1 MLNTPDGALLERNR
15 HREKIDLQYKWTVLT
30 VTTVGVLMSGI
41 DSRIVVIGLPTVAAA
56 LKADAEQAIWF
67 TQAYT
72 IGSTVALLFLGRVSD
87 MYGRVRVYTIGFA
100 IFTSGSLLTSLSPT
114 PNFFIA
120 SRIFQGLGSA
130 ALFSNSAAI
139 ITDAFPRGELGT
151 ALGINSTAFRA
162 GSMFGLTLSGLIL
175 AVVDWRFLF
184 YINIP
189 VGIFGTLWAHVRLRE
204 QVQPEKKAPMDWPG
218 FVTFTLF
225 ITSLLIALTFAA
237 YGIGAAAVTVASG
250 VLSFVSLAAFVWFER
265 RQPAPLLDL
274 SLLRIRE
281 FTGAVTAQ
289 LINAMA
295 WGAFLLL
302 ISLYL
307 QLVKGYT
314 PLQAGIAI
322 VPFDVTMLLFA
333 PLSGRLSDR
342 HGTRP
347 FATAG
352 LVVVSVSLLAMSTL
366 SPGTSYTSLLGFLL
380 IGGAGMGLF
389 NSPNMSS
396 AMGSV
401 PSHRRGVASGFRAT
415 FFNIGFVLSFN
426 IVILVLTLY
435 LPYSLINSIIT
446 SVGNLQAITADASL
460 FSSALDNLFLVL
472 AVINTVAIVPS
483 LLRGRRVDAGTE
495 AAGRLETEPE

>member
-1 MLNTPDGALLERNR
+1 M
-15 HREKIDLQYKWTVLT
+15 QYKWTVLT

-56 LKADAEQAIWF
+56 LGADAEQAIWF

-87 MYGRVRVYTIGFA
+87 MYGRVKVYNIGFA
-100 IFTSGSLLTSLSPT
+100 IFTVGSLLTSLSPSPT
-114 PNFFIA
+114 FFIA

-139 ITDAFPRGELGT
+139 ITDAFARGELGT
-151 ALGINSTAFRA
+151 ALGINSVAFRA

-175 AVVDWRFLF
+175 AFLDWRFLF
-184 YINIP
+184 YVNIP
-189 VGIFGTLWAHVRLRE
+189 VGIFGTLWAHMRLHE
-204 QVQPEKKAPMDWPG
+204 QNQPERKAPMDWAG
-218 FVTFTLF
+218 FVSFTCF
-225 ITSLLIALTFAA
+225 ISSLLLSLTTAA
-237 YGIGAAAVTVASG
+237 YGLGESGLTLGLGAVSA
-250 VLSFVSLAAFVWFER
+250 VSLVLFISVER
-265 RQPAPLLDL
+265 RRVAPLLDL

-281 FTGAVTAQ
+281 FTGAVSAQ
-289 LINAMA
+289 LINSMA

-307 QLVKGYT
+307 QLVKGFS
-314 PLQAGIAI
+314 PLQAGISI
-322 VPFDVTMLLFA
+322 VPFDLAMLLLA
-333 PLSGRLSDR
+333 PISGRLSDR

-347 FATAG
+347 YATAG
-352 LVVVSVSLLAMSTL
+352 LAVFSASLLAMSTL
-366 SPGTSYTSLLGFLL
+366 SPETPYATLLAFLL
-380 IGGAGMGLF
+380 VGGAGMGLF

-401 PSHRRGVASGFRAT
+401 PAHRRGVASGFRAT

-435 LPYSLINSIIT
+435 LPYGLITQVISSEGSINT
-446 SVGNLQAITADASL
+446 ITADAAR
-460 FSSALDNLFLVL
+460 FSAALDNVFIVL
-472 AVINTVAIVPS
+472 TVINTVAIVPS
-483 LLRGRRVDAGTE
+483 LLRGTRAEGDTTSEVVGH
-495 AAGRLETEPE
+495 EPD

>member
-1 MLNTPDGALLERNR
+1 
-15 HREKIDLQYKWTVLT
+15 LQYKWTVLT

-56 LKADAEQAIWF
+56 LRADAEQAIWF

-87 MYGRVRVYTIGFA
+87 MYGRVKVYNIGFA
-100 IFTSGSLLTSLSPT
+100 IFTVGSLLTSLSPSPT
-114 PNFFIA
+114 FFIA

-139 ITDAFPRGELGT
+139 ITDAFARGELGT
-151 ALGINSTAFRA
+151 ALGINSVAFRA

-175 AVVDWRFLF
+175 AFLDWRFLF
-184 YINIP
+184 YVNIP
-189 VGIFGTLWAHVRLRE
+189 VGIFGTLWAHMRLHE
-204 QVQPEKKAPMDWPG
+204 QNQPERKAPMDWAG
-218 FVTFTLF
+218 FVSFTCF
-225 ITSLLIALTFAA
+225 ISSLLLSLTTAA
-237 YGIGAAAVTVASG
+237 YGLGESGLTLGLGAVSA
-250 VLSFVSLAAFVWFER
+250 VSLVLFISVER
-265 RQPAPLLDL
+265 RRVAPLLDL

-281 FTGAVTAQ
+281 FTGAVSAQ
-289 LINAMA
+289 LINSMA

-307 QLVKGYT
+307 QLVKGFS
-314 PLQAGIAI
+314 PLQAGISI
-322 VPFDVTMLLFA
+322 VPFDLAMLLLA
-333 PLSGRLSDR
+333 PISGRLSDR

-347 FATAG
+347 YATAG
-352 LVVVSVSLLAMSTL
+352 LAVFSASLLAMSTL
-366 SPGTSYTSLLGFLL
+366 SPETPYATLLAFLL
-380 IGGAGMGLF
+380 VGGAGMGLF

-401 PSHRRGVASGFRAT
+401 PAHRRGVASGFRAT

-435 LPYSLINSIIT
+435 LPYGLITQVISSEGSINT
-446 SVGNLQAITADASL
+446 ITADAAR
-460 FSSALDNLFLVL
+460 FSAALDNVFIVL
-472 AVINTVAIVPS
+472 TVINTVAIVPS
-483 LLRGRRVDAGTE
+483 LLRGTRAEGDTTSEVVGH
-495 AAGRLETEPE
+495 EPD

>member
-1 MLNTPDGALLERNR
+1 
-15 HREKIDLQYKWTVLT
+15 LQYKWTVLT

-56 LKADAEQAIWF
+56 LRADAEQAIWF

-87 MYGRVRVYTIGFA
+87 MYGRVKVYNIGFA
-100 IFTSGSLLTSLSPT
+100 IFTVGSLLTSLSPSPT
-114 PNFFIA
+114 FFIA

-139 ITDAFPRGELGT
+139 ITDAFARGELGT
-151 ALGINSTAFRA
+151 ALGINSVAFRA

-175 AVVDWRFLF
+175 AFLDWRFLF
-184 YINIP
+184 YVNIP
-189 VGIFGTLWAHVRLRE
+189 VGIFGTLWAHMRLHE
-204 QVQPEKKAPMDWPG
+204 QNQPERKAPMDWAG
-218 FVTFTLF
+218 FVSFTCF
-225 ITSLLIALTFAA
+225 ISSLLLSLTTAA
-237 YGIGAAAVTVASG
+237 YGLEESGLTLGLGAVSA
-250 VLSFVSLAAFVWFER
+250 VSLVLFISVER
-265 RQPAPLLDL
+265 RRVAPLLDL

-281 FTGAVTAQ
+281 FTGAVSAQ
-289 LINAMA
+289 LINSMA

-307 QLVKGYT
+307 QLVKGFS
-314 PLQAGIAI
+314 PLQAGISI
-322 VPFDVTMLLFA
+322 VPFDLAMLLLA
-333 PLSGRLSDR
+333 PISGRLSDR

-347 FATAG
+347 YATAG
-352 LVVVSVSLLAMSTL
+352 LAVFSASLLAMSTL
-366 SPGTSYTSLLGFLL
+366 SPETPYATLLAFLL
-380 IGGAGMGLF
+380 VGGAGMGLF

-401 PSHRRGVASGFRAT
+401 PAHRRGVASGFRAT

-435 LPYSLINSIIT
+435 LPYGLITQVISSEGSINT
-446 SVGNLQAITADASL
+446 ITADAAR
-460 FSSALDNLFLVL
+460 FSAALDNVFIVL
-472 AVINTVAIVPS
+472 TVINTVAIVPS
-483 LLRGRRVDAGTE
+483 LLRGTRAEGDTTSEVVGH
-495 AAGRLETEPE
+495 EPD

>member
-1 MLNTPDGALLERNR
+1 M
-15 HREKIDLQYKWTVLT
+15 QYKWTVLT

-56 LKADAEQAIWF
+56 LRADAEQAIWF

-87 MYGRVRVYTIGFA
+87 MYGRVKVYNIGFA
-100 IFTSGSLLTSLSPT
+100 IFTVGSLLTSLSPSPT
-114 PNFFIA
+114 FFIA

-139 ITDAFPRGELGT
+139 ITDAFARGELGT
-151 ALGINSTAFRA
+151 ALGINSVAFRA

-175 AVVDWRFLF
+175 AFLDWRFLF
-184 YINIP
+184 YVNIP
-189 VGIFGTLWAHVRLRE
+189 VGIFGTLWAHMRLHE
-204 QVQPEKKAPMDWPG
+204 QNQPERKAPMDWAG
-218 FVTFTLF
+218 FVSFTCF
-225 ITSLLIALTFAA
+225 ISSLLLSLTTAA
-237 YGIGAAAVTVASG
+237 YGLGESGLTLGLGAVSA
-250 VLSFVSLAAFVWFER
+250 VSLVLFISVER
-265 RQPAPLLDL
+265 RRVAPLLDL

-281 FTGAVTAQ
+281 FTGAVSAQ
-289 LINAMA
+289 LINSMA

-307 QLVKGYT
+307 QLVKGFS
-314 PLQAGIAI
+314 PLQAGISI
-322 VPFDVTMLLFA
+322 VPFDLAMLLLA
-333 PLSGRLSDR
+333 PISGRLSDR

-347 FATAG
+347 YATAG
-352 LVVVSVSLLAMSTL
+352 LAVFSASLLAMSTL
-366 SPGTSYTSLLGFLL
+366 SPETPYATLLAFLL
-380 IGGAGMGLF
+380 VGGAGMGLF

-401 PSHRRGVASGFRAT
+401 PAHRRGVASGFRAT

-435 LPYSLINSIIT
+435 LPYGLITQVISSEGSINT
-446 SVGNLQAITADASL
+446 ITADAAR
-460 FSSALDNLFLVL
+460 FSAALDNVFIVL
-472 AVINTVAIVPS
+472 TVINTVAIVPS
-483 LLRGRRVDAGTE
+483 LLRGTRAEGDTTSEVVGH
-495 AAGRLETEPE
+495 EPD

>member
-1 MLNTPDGALLERNR
+1 
-15 HREKIDLQYKWTVLT
+15 LQYKWTVLT

-56 LKADAEQAIWF
+56 LRADAEQAIWF

-87 MYGRVRVYTIGFA
+87 MYGRVKVYNIGFA
-100 IFTSGSLLTSLSPT
+100 IFTVGSLLTSLSPSPT
-114 PNFFIA
+114 FFIA

-139 ITDAFPRGELGT
+139 ITDAFARGELGT
-151 ALGINSTAFRA
+151 ALGINSVSFRA

-175 AVVDWRFLF
+175 AFLDWRFLF
-184 YINIP
+184 YVNIP
-189 VGIFGTLWAHVRLRE
+189 VGIFGTLWAHMRLHE
-204 QVQPEKKAPMDWPG
+204 QNQPERKAPMDWAG
-218 FVTFTLF
+218 FVSFTCF
-225 ITSLLIALTFAA
+225 ISSLLLSLTTAA
-237 YGIGAAAVTVASG
+237 YGLGESGLTLGLGAVSA
-250 VLSFVSLAAFVWFER
+250 VSLVLFISVER
-265 RQPAPLLDL
+265 RRVAPLLDL

-281 FTGAVTAQ
+281 FTGAVSAQ
-289 LINAMA
+289 LINSMA

-307 QLVKGYT
+307 QLVKGFS
-314 PLQAGIAI
+314 PLQAGISI
-322 VPFDVTMLLFA
+322 VPFDLAMLLLA
-333 PLSGRLSDR
+333 PISGRLSDR

-347 FATAG
+347 YATAG
-352 LVVVSVSLLAMSTL
+352 LAVFSASLLAMSTL
-366 SPGTSYTSLLGFLL
+366 SPETPYATLLAFLL
-380 IGGAGMGLF
+380 VGGAGMGLF

-401 PSHRRGVASGFRAT
+401 PAHRRGVASGFRAT

-435 LPYSLINSIIT
+435 LPYGLITQVISSEGSINT
-446 SVGNLQAITADASL
+446 ITADAAR
-460 FSSALDNLFLVL
+460 FSAALDNVFIVL
-472 AVINTVAIVPS
+472 TVINTVAIVPS
-483 LLRGRRVDAGTE
+483 LLRGTRAEGDTTSEVVGH
-495 AAGRLETEPE
+495 EPD